1 MRIAIS
7 GSSGMVGRALAT
19 ALLADGH
26 DVVPLVRDN
35 ADGIHW
41 TPATGEFD
49 QEKMGDVDVLVHLAG
64 ENIAQGRWTKAKKE
78 RIRSSRTD
86 ATRLLCESLAKMK
99 SGPRTMISASA
110 IGIYGDRG
118 DEVLDEDAAPGEG
131 FLPDVCRNWESATQ
145 VVVDAGMRVVNL
157 RLGMVLSRAGGA
169 LKPMLLPFKLGL
181 GGRMGS
187 GRQYWSWITLTD
199 AVRVIQFTIDTPTLS
214 GPVNAV
220 TPVAVTNLEFTKA
233 LGKAIRRPTIFPR
246 PGPAARMVLGQMAD
260 GLILA
265 SARVVPRK
273 LEEAGFKFSHSQLD
287 DALQH
292 VLANKP

>member
-1 MRIAIS
+1 
-7 GSSGMVGRALAT
+7 MVGRVLAT

-26 DVVPLVRDN
+26 DVVPLVRGN
-35 ADGIHW
+35 AEGIHW

-49 QEKMGDVDVLVHLAG
+49 QEKMCDVDVLVHLAG

-86 ATRLLCESLAKMK
+86 TTRLLCESLAKMD

-110 IGIYGDRG
+110 IGFYGDRG
-118 DEVLDEDAAPGEG
+118 DEKLDEDAAAGEG
-131 FLPDVCRNWESATQ
+131 FLPDVCRKWESATQ
-145 VVVDAGMRVVNL
+145 AVVDAGMRVVNL
-157 RLGMVLSRAGGA
+157 RLGMVLSRTGGA
-169 LKPMLLPFKLGL
+169 LKSMLLPFTLGL

-233 LGKAIRRPTIFPR
+233 LGKALRRPTIFPM
-246 PGPAARMVLGQMAD
+246 PGPVARMVLGQMAD
-260 GLILA
+260 GLILP

-273 LEEAGFKFSHSQLD
+273 LEKAGFAFSHSQLD

-292 VLANKP
+292 VLASKL

>member
-1 MRIAIS
+1 
-7 GSSGMVGRALAT
+7 MVGRALAT

-233 LGKAIRRPTIFPR
+233 LGKAIRRPTIFPM